1 MQFHRIGGVHPQA
14 GMAVELIKLAS
25 DDFAAGRLRKWVL
38 FRVSVLTAVAI
49 SFTGIIAFVG
59 LVGPHIARL
68 AVGEDHRF
76 FLPASALAGAF
87 ILSGASLVAKTLVPG
102 ILIPDGIVTALIGI
116 PLFLGLLVTQRRR
129 G

>member
-1 MQFHRIGGVHPQA
+1 MTALRGGEEQA
-14 GMAVELIKLAS
+14 ASFGLAV
-25 DDFAAGRLRKWVL
+25 AGLRRRVL
-38 FRVSVLTAVAI
+38 LRVSLMTAAAVA
-49 SFTGIIAFVG
+49 FTGVISFVG

-87 ILSGASLVAKTLVPG
+87 ILSGASLVGKTLVPG

-116 PLFLGLLVTQRRR
+116 PLFLGLVLTQRRR